1 MYVVLSY
8 CLAKRVFDME
18 RLNYIVAMLEQ
29 TLGTRAKRHILGGT
43 LISVSLL
50 FSGLALTIMTL
61 KTDDKEESDDNEIQ
75 IY

>member
-1 MYVVLSY
+1 MD
-8 CLAKRVFDME
+8 RFD
-18 RLNYIVAMLEQ
+18 YIITMLEQ

-43 LISVSLL
+43 LVSVSLL

-61 KTDDKEESDDNEIQ
+61 KTEDKENMDNNELQ